1 MCAADDAPDGVAYD
15 AAEQLCHD
23 LLTPVTA
30 ISAHAQWLARDI
42 RRSPSLHEEERTRM
56 LTGVMAIEAA
66 VQSLCAVI
74 HAMRDEDRRTLLFA
88 RSWEVTVS
96 TPIEE
101 LAAKMPQLSP
111 QELEQFAAMVERMRQ
126 LRRHAG
132 IPDGMSVQD
141 AVEAHIISAE
151 ELERA
156 RWGTSDE
163 TS

>member
-1 MCAADDAPDGVAYD
+1 MS
-15 AAEQLCHD
+15 
-23 LLTPVTA
+23 TPV
-30 ISAHAQWLARDI
+30 
-42 RRSPSLHEEERTRM
+42 
-56 LTGVMAIEAA
+56 
-66 VQSLCAVI
+66 
-74 HAMRDEDRRTLLFA
+74 
-88 RSWEVTVS
+88 
-96 TPIEE
+96 EE

-141 AVEAHIISAE
+141 AVEAHMISAE

-163 TS
+163 TP

>member
-1 MCAADDAPDGVAYD
+1 
-15 AAEQLCHD
+15 
-23 LLTPVTA
+23 
-30 ISAHAQWLARDI
+30 
-42 RRSPSLHEEERTRM
+42 
-56 LTGVMAIEAA
+56 
-66 VQSLCAVI
+66 
-74 HAMRDEDRRTLLFA
+74 
-88 RSWEVTVS
+88 VS
-96 TPIEE
+96 TPVEE

-141 AVEAHIISAE
+141 AVEAHMISAE

-163 TS
+163 TT

>member
-1 MCAADDAPDGVAYD
+1 M
-15 AAEQLCHD
+15 
-23 LLTPVTA
+23 
-30 ISAHAQWLARDI
+30 
-42 RRSPSLHEEERTRM
+42 
-56 LTGVMAIEAA
+56 
-66 VQSLCAVI
+66 
-74 HAMRDEDRRTLLFA
+74 
-88 RSWEVTVS
+88 
-96 TPIEE
+96 EE

-141 AVEAHIISAE
+141 AVEAHMISAE

-163 TS
+163 TA